1 LQYTDASLR
10 TPEEMLK
17 VDDLNEAQH
26 KTTGVELS
34 VVIPVSNEEA
44 VLPKLFDRLYPVLD
58 GLGTAYEVVFVDA
71 GSRDRSATLLRQQ
84 YRLRP
89 DVTRVLLLRGNVG
102 RHGAVMVG
110 VEVSGGDR
118 LVTLDADPRHPPE
131 AIPRLLAE
139 LDRGHD
145 YVGSFRRRYQDSRW
159 RASVSK
165 AVNRLRE
172 RVTRIRMTDPSCLPC
187 AYGRAI
193 ADAIRTAD
201 QALTPGLAYVYAAN
215 PTEIEVEDTR
225 QATGRS
231 KYPLHE
237 SIRPNLELITGF
249 SLIPLQLFSLA
260 GMGIALVSLVLAV
273 ALALRRFV
281 IGPEAEGVFTLFS
294 VLFFLAGMILFGIGL
309 VGEYVKHLCEQ
320 SRGRPNFPVREHLHP
335 GSGPEKPER

>member
-1 LQYTDASLR
+1 
-10 TPEEMLK
+10 M
-17 VDDLNEAQH
+17 DDLNETQH

-89 DVTRVLLLRGNVG
+89 DVTRVLLLRGNAG
-102 RHGAVMVG
+102 RHGAVMAG

-187 AYGRAI
+187 AYERAI

-215 PTEIEVEDTR
+215 PTEIEVEDTQ

-237 SIRPNLELITGF
+237 SIRPNLELMTGF

-273 ALALRRFV
+273 VLALRRFV

-335 GSGPEKPER
+335 GSGPAKPER

>member
-1 LQYTDASLR
+1 
-10 TPEEMLK
+10 M
-17 VDDLNEAQH
+17 DDLNETQH

-89 DVTRVLLLRGNVG
+89 DVTRVLLLRGNAG
-102 RHGAVMVG
+102 RHGAVMAG

-172 RVTRIRMTDPSCLPC
+172 RVTRIRMTDPICLPC
-187 AYGRAI
+187 AYERAI

-231 KYPLHE
+231 KYSLHE
-237 SIRPNLELITGF
+237 SIRPNLELMTGF

-273 ALALRRFV
+273 VLALRRFV

-309 VGEYVKHLCEQ
+309 VGEYVKHLREQ

-335 GSGPEKPER
+335 GSGPAKPER